1 MKKIALLLLLVS
13 LGGIILAEQ
22 DVVNVI
28 MKTNYGDIYLELYPK
43 IAPKTVENFV
53 GLATGTK
60 EWTDPKTGEKVK
72 RPLYNGTIFH
82 RVIKDFMIQGGD
94 PLGNGTG
101 GPGYRFEDECY
112 DDSGDEIT
120 GKITDDT
127 IALMV
132 FQQIL
137 LPYVHSTKTPD
148 AEIKHIVDECV
159 RLQSGEPI
167 KEHTIEYFKEKTNFD
182 KPFKTPGKLKATVD
196 YGTICMA
203 NSGPNTNGSQ
213 FFIVTKKEGCD
224 WLNGKHTVF
233 GKVTKG
239 MDVVHKIEN
248 LKTDAHDRPLD
259 ENKAVIEE
267 IIVK

>member
-1 MKKIALLLLLVS
+1 MKKIAVIVLMLC
-13 LGGIILAEQ
+13 LGGIILAKQ
-22 DVVNVI
+22 DAVNVI
-28 MKTNYGDIYLELYPK
+28 MKTNYGNIYLELNPK
-43 IAPKTVENFV
+43 IAPKT
-53 GLATGTK
+53 
-60 EWTDPKTGEKVK
+60 VK

-94 PLGNGTG
+94 PLGTGTG
-101 GPGYRFEDECY
+101 GPGYTFEDECY
-112 DDSGDEIT
+112 DNSGNEIT
-120 GKITDDT
+120 GKITDDKV
-127 IALMV
+127 ALMV
-132 FQQIL
+132 FQEML
-137 LPYVHSTKTPD
+137 LPYIHNTKEPD
-148 AEIKHIVDECV
+148 AEIKHTADECV
-159 RLQSGEPI
+159 RLQSGDPI
-167 KEHTIEYFKEKTNFD
+167 KKHTIEYFKEKTGYD
-182 KPFKTPGKLKATVD
+182 KPLKTPGKLKATVD
-196 YGTICMA
+196 YGSICMA

-248 LKTDAHDRPLD
+248 LKTDGHDKPLD